1 MGRTPREMSRPATS
15 SRAGFM
21 EAQGAGNQILV
32 SASLAIK
39 MGLPIYGIIAHV
51 CTATDKEGRSL
62 PAPGQGILTT
72 AREITSPTSLEP
84 MLLNFAYRQQQIQAQ
99 SAIIDKQLHEAIQ
112 KAKEVCKSDTLS
124 YDLHV
129 NELRSDSQRKLKA
142 LIRYYG
148 HEFYHKD
155 PRISPLKGALSVYNL
170 TVDDIGV
177 VSFHGTGTKAND
189 LNESQILQTKMAHLG
204 REPGHVC
211 PGVFQ
216 KYLTGHPKAAAGSF
230 MLNGILQILQ
240 YNIIPGNR
248 NADNIDAAFE
258 NFDYILYPSRT
269 LYPAHKI
276 RAALLQCFG
285 FGLFTR

>member
-1 MGRTPREMSRPATS
+1 MSTP
-15 SRAGFM
+15 
-21 EAQGAGNQILV
+21 
-32 SASLAIK
+32 LA
-39 MGLPIYGIIAHV
+39 Y
-51 CTATDKEGRSL
+51 
-62 PAPGQGILTT
+62 
-72 AREITSPTSLEP
+72 
-84 MLLNFAYRQQQIQAQ
+84 LL
-99 SAIIDKQLHEAIQ
+99 Q

-155 PRISPLKGALSVYNL
+155 PRISPLKGLCSGWWLPAHYLHCALFPAGALSVYNL

-240 YNIIPGNR
+240 YNIIPGNSPIS
-248 NADNIDAAFE
+248 DW
-258 NFDYILYPSRT
+258 
-269 LYPAHKI
+269 
-276 RAALLQCFG
+276 
-285 FGLFTR
+285 